1 MGSTRVL
8 RFLLAVSAL
17 SLSGRVVQAQRYW
30 HDDQGRDAF
39 RIDAWMPFLKGD
51 GHKFFTGALVPSASI
66 RVGDGFRIEADVPV
80 VRASQD
86 FGGTVGTQSA
96 VRLGNPYIG
105 LRIGEDEKP
114 VAGSLGLRLPIGQ
127 NPKDAAGEQAVA
139 VGAIANFDDF
149 EAYTPDVMTFRG
161 TMEYRKLSAK
171 NVLFGVKGGP
181 SLQTNISGDPT
192 IDTEI
197 SLDYGARVGYD
208 GARALATLAL
218 TGRYLL
224 SVPRAPDTCPV
235 TGPCPAKSFDARS
248 DHHLSGTLE
257 LRAGAV
263 RPRVTLRIPLDKS
276 RRDNDAS
283 AILGLGVSIAH

>member
-8 RFLLAVSAL
+8 RFLFVVSAL
-17 SLSGRVVQAQRYW
+17 SLSGGVVQAQRYW

-51 GHKFFTGALVPSASI
+51 GHKFFTGAMVPSASI
-66 RVGDGFRIEADVPV
+66 RVGDGFRVEADLPI

-86 FGGTVGTQSA
+86 LGGIAGTQSA
-96 VRLGNPYIG
+96 VRIGNPYIG
-105 LRIGEDEKP
+105 LRIGEDAKP

-127 NPKDAAGEQAVA
+127 DPKDAAGQQAVA

-161 TMEYRKLSAK
+161 TLEYRKVSAK
-171 NVLFGVKGGP
+171 NILFGVKGGP
-181 SLQTNISGDPT
+181 SLQINIIGDPT
-192 IDTEI
+192 IDSEI

-208 GARALATLAL
+208 ATGALATLAL

-224 SVPRAPDTCPV
+224 SVPRAPLTCPV
-235 TGPCPAKSFDARS
+235 TGSCPAKSFDARS
-248 DHHLSGTLE
+248 DHHLSGTVE
-257 LRAGAV
+257 LRLGSV
-263 RPRVTLRIPLDKS
+263 RPRATLRVPLDKA

-283 AILGLGVSIAH
+283 AILALGVSIAR

>member
-17 SLSGRVVQAQRYW
+17 SLSGGVVQAQRYW

-51 GHKFFTGALVPSASI
+51 GHKFFTGAMVPSASI
-66 RVGDGFRIEADVPV
+66 RVGDGFRVEADLPL

-86 FGGTVGTQSA
+86 FGGIAGTQSA
-96 VRLGNPYIG
+96 VRIGNPYIG
-105 LRIGEDEKP
+105 LRIGEDAKP

-127 NPKDAAGEQAVA
+127 DPKDAAGQQAVA

-161 TMEYRKLSAK
+161 TLEYRKVGAK
-171 NVLFGVKGGP
+171 NFLFGVKGGP

-192 IDTEI
+192 IDSEI
-197 SLDYGARVGYD
+197 SLDYGGRFGYD
-208 GARALATLAL
+208 GAGADRGIPAERSPGPVDLPRRGQLSRQVLRCPFRPSLERHPGAPS
-218 TGRYLL
+218 GRR
-224 SVPRAPDTCPV
+224 SSAGDPPSPVGQSAPR
-235 TGPCPAKSFDARS
+235 
-248 DHHLSGTLE
+248 H
-257 LRAGAV
+257 
-263 RPRVTLRIPLDKS
+263 
-276 RRDNDAS
+276 
-283 AILGLGVSIAH
+283 